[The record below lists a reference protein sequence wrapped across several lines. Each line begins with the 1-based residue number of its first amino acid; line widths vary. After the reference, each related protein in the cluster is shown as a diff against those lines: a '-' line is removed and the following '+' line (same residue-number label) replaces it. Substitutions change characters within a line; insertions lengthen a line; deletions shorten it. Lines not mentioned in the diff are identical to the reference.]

1 MQLLLSALTMSGPSG
16 RRSSTIT
23 APKVLTALLYFTLLG
38 MLMWLAFIVDAWVSQ
53 PGW

>member
-1 MQLLLSALTMSGPSG
+1 MQLLLSALTMSSGTG
-16 RRSSTIT
+16 RRASTMT
-23 APKVLTALLYFTLLG
+23 APKVLTALLYFTMLG